1 MEYNSENNNFNFNFD
16 FTFVEILGYLL
27 PGTFFTFGIFLI
39 DRLPI
44 SKNNYIILTTLNY
57 FDYLEVNL
65 YIIVVLFGF
74 SFISGVIIQL
84 LGSFIRWF
92 IRVTINEPLQGF
104 IKENLK
110 KSKKKAKNN
119 KGSNQT
125 NTTGLWK
132 RLQTN
137 LYLQFKSDFIF
148 SKEINQRLTETIKK
162 DFNNESFYKKEKLSI
177 YDIKAIDNMIENI
190 VLTCRKEGSSKI
202 IKRYDKFIGYVGL
215 CQGLC
220 ASSIL
225 LCIIYFIYFICSLE
239 FNKLLHSNLNILE
252 LLINQYSIVSIFLLG
267 ISFVTFVRRLDFNKY
282 ADLEL
287 ALEYIAIRS

>member
-1 MEYNSENNNFNFNFD
+1 
-16 FTFVEILGYLL
+16 
-27 PGTFFTFGIFLI
+27 
-39 DRLPI
+39 
-44 SKNNYIILTTLNY
+44 
-57 FDYLEVNL
+57 
-65 YIIVVLFGF
+65 
-74 SFISGVIIQL
+74 
-84 LGSFIRWF
+84 
-92 IRVTINEPLQGF
+92 
-104 IKENLK
+104 
-110 KSKKKAKNN
+110 
-119 KGSNQT
+119 
-125 NTTGLWK
+125 
-132 RLQTN
+132 
-137 LYLQFKSDFIF
+137 
-148 SKEINQRLTETIKK
+148 
-162 DFNNESFYKKEKLSI
+162 
-177 YDIKAIDNMIENI
+177 MIENI